1 MKFFLSTPISAF
13 EASDAY
19 IEYRQQ
25 ILKFISVL
33 RERNIVYS
41 EIEQICELNYYD
53 KPSDALSKDLNIID
67 ESEMFVIHHPFRMQT
82 STLIELGYAV
92 ALNKKI
98 IIIGKKKDLPY
109 LALGLPEK
117 MNNALIIDTSS
128 LSVQTAEEILQK
140 LQDYESPNEI

>member
-1 MKFFLSTPISAF
+1 MKIFLSTPISAF
-13 EASDAY
+13 DANEDY
-19 IEYRQQ
+19 TEYKQQ
-25 ILKFISVL
+25 VLKFISVL

-41 EIEQICELNYYD
+41 EIEEISELNYYD
-53 KPSDALSKDLNIID
+53 KPSDALSKDLDIID
-67 ESEMFVIHHPFRMQT
+67 KSEMFVIHHPFRMQT

-117 MNNALIIDTSS
+117 TPNALIIDTSS
-128 LSVQTAEEILQK
+128 LSVQTAEEILLK
-140 LQDYESPNEI
+140 IDGL